1 MLTKQIVFNNVANLS
16 QDHYS
21 VHGEN
26 ALFIAT
32 TFYKTLA
39 VVKHIGGTENGLP
52 GKGFQALVA
61 QQFTS
66 LRAYCIRRQKIQM
79 QFKLP
84 LRSWRSDN
92 ICLSLTSCYFLCVF

>member
-1 MLTKQIVFNNVANLS
+1 MMLPDMF

-39 VVKHIGGTENGLP
+39 VVKHIGGSENGLP
-52 GKGFQALVA
+52 GKGPTICGTASHISESACVQWH
-61 QQFTS
+61 QFYIHIT
-66 LRAYCIRRQKIQM
+66 
-79 QFKLP
+79 LP
-84 LRSWRSDN
+84 
-92 ICLSLTSCYFLCVF
+92 